1 MTVICKGTTG
11 FGWACRN
18 KVKNGTYC
26 HCHKNQQPVVVLAD
40 VTMEFYPYLLG
51 GEWPSLEQISKKVR
65 VFSCEK
71 KLRNYI
77 ASLMPSTTLYQA
89 KMEFGT
95 LMFSSIEIIKANIG
109 LLNHY
114 ADYDRFVITLIS
126 KLDKFPEFAEYLE
139 DFKRKCHMKYRE
151 QVRNRVNCW
160 YFKYLDDLCP
170 DVIEKI
176 ISLV

>member
-1 MTVICKGTTG
+1 MSVVCKGTTA

-26 HCHKNQQPVVVLAD
+26 HCHKNQQPVVLAD

-51 GEWPSLEQISKKVR
+51 GEWPSLEQISKKV
-65 VFSCEK
+65 VILPSEK
-71 KLRNYI
+71 KVRLYI
-77 ASLMPSTTLYQA
+77 ASLMPNFHLQT

-95 LMFSSIEIIKANIG
+95 IIFSSIEIVKANIG
-109 LLNHY
+109 LLNDYVH
-114 ADYDRFVITLIS
+114 YDRFVTTLIS

-139 DFKRKCHMKYRE
+139 DFKKKCHKKYRE
-151 QVRNRVNCW
+151 QARNRVNCW
-160 YFKYLDDLCP
+160 YFKHLDDLCP

>member
-1 MTVICKGTTG
+1 MTVICKGTTA

-51 GEWPSLEQISKKVR
+51 GEWPSLEQISKKV
-65 VFSCEK
+65 VVLPSEMK
-71 KLRNYI
+71 VRNYI
-77 ASLMPSTTLYQA
+77 TSLMPTTLFQA

-95 LMFSSIEIIKANIG
+95 IIFSSIEIIKANISV
-109 LLNHY
+109 LNDPIH
-114 ADYDRFVITLIS
+114 YDRFVMALIN
-126 KLDKFPEFAEYLE
+126 KLDNFPEFAEYLE
-139 DFKRKCHMKYRE
+139 EFKRKCHMKYRE
-151 QVRNRVNCW
+151 EARNRVNCW
-160 YFKYLDDLCP
+160 YFKHLDDLCP

>member
-1 MTVICKGTTG
+1 MTVICNGTTA

-26 HCHKNQQPVVVLAD
+26 HCHKNQQPVVD

-51 GEWPSLEQISKKVR
+51 GDWPSLEQISKKVR
-65 VFSCEK
+65 VFYCEK

-77 ASLMPSTTLYQA
+77 TSLMPTTLFQA

-95 LMFSSIEIIKANIG
+95 IIFSSIEILKANIG
-109 LLNHY
+109 LLNDY
-114 ADYDRFVITLIS
+114 AHYDRFVITLIS
-126 KLDKFPEFAEYLE
+126 KLDNFPEFAEYLE
-139 DFKRKCHMKYRE
+139 DFKRKCHKKYRE
-151 QVRNRVNCW
+151 QARNRVNCF
-160 YFKYLDDLCP
+160 YFKHLDDLCP